1 MEPDDDWEVLGRR
14 ERQLRRLRFSEMVGQ
29 DRIEAPAQ
37 RTAQLA
43 ERTGS
48 DASGLYGEEEAV
60 VQGGHRRGGQTSEGG
75 FKFEDHPAD
84 VIIHAWASS
93 IEGAFC
99 ACVRG
104 MSAYMTDLAKVEET
118 VSKRISATGKGDER
132 SALEGLL
139 DTCLL
144 RFMLDGIVTKNVYN
158 LNLKVDPELQSWEVS
173 ADSSGDTFDT
183 KKHSQGTEVKAITKS
198 NTTVVRGEDRVD
210 VYVVVDI

>member
-1 MEPDDDWEVLGRR
+1 MEPDVEWEVLGRR
-14 ERQLRRLRFSEMVGQ
+14 ERQLRRLRFSEMVIQ
-29 DRIEAPAQ
+29 DQIDAPAP
-37 RTAQLA
+37 RTAELA
-43 ERTGS
+43 ECAGRE
-48 DASGLYGEEEAV
+48 ALGLDGAEAV
-60 VQGGHRRGGQTSEGG
+60 IQGGHQEGGQTSEGG
-75 FKFEDHPAD
+75 FTFEDHPAD

-99 ACVRG
+99 ACARG
-104 MSAYMTDLAKVEET
+104 MSAYMTDLAKVEEP

-158 LNLKVDPELQSWEVS
+158 LELKVDPKSQSWEVS
-173 ADSSGDTFDT
+173 ADSSGDTFDP

-198 NTTVVRGEDRVD
+198 NTTVVRGKDRVD
-210 VYVVVDI
+210 VYVIVDI